1 MNYEPY
7 KVGYT
12 AGQPYVG
19 ATVSMFPPA
28 GEHNMGNFIAWDAK
42 TGKSSGQIKSSSRSG
57 QARSPPPAM

>member
-1 MNYEPY
+1 MDYEPFR
-7 KVGYT
+7 VRYT

-19 ATVSMFPPA
+19 AVLSMYPPQ
-28 GEHNMGNFIAWDAK
+28 GETNMGNFIAWDAK